1 MRSRVI
7 AILGGGLL
15 SLAASARGAQRLA
28 IPSYFYPGPLW
39 TQMEDAAP
47 QVGLAII
54 NPDSGPG
61 AASDPAYAAQV
72 TSAQGAGIAV
82 LGYVHTSYGA
92 RASAAVEAEIDSYY
106 AWYPVD
112 GIFLDEAATDCGTEP
127 YYASLTAYVKSK
139 GGAGTVAL
147 NPGTTTSE
155 CYMSAGDIIVTFE
168 SAYSDYL
175 SWSPAGWE
183 SGYPADRFWHL
194 IHGTSESH
202 MPNAVILS
210 QSRGVG
216 WVYVTP
222 DSLPNPWDTLPSG
235 SYWTNELAYVQLTG
249 CSPVVR
255 PRIVIKGLGTPA
267 GDDALLFSG
276 EATLPGSP
284 VLDPVAHGARVVIE
298 DKAGAVL
305 DVTLPA
311 GPYANPPGSGW
322 KTAGSGTKWSYS
334 DRSAA
339 PPGGIT
345 KVSIRGSASAPG
357 VVTFSVKGRA
367 GSYVTTS
374 ANLPLTGHVSFEP
387 AATDGPCATAS
398 FPGPAP
404 GCEINSAGSVATCR

>member
-1 MRSRVI
+1 MRSQVI
-7 AILGGGLL
+7 SILGGCILL
-15 SLAASARGAQRLA
+15 SLAASARGAQQLA

-47 QVGLAII
+47 PVGLAII

-61 AASDPAYAAQV
+61 AAKDPAYAAQV

-82 LGYVHTSYGA
+82 IGYVHTSYGS
-92 RASAAVEAEIDSYY
+92 RASATVETEIDSYY

-112 GIFLDEAATDCGTEP
+112 GIFLDEVATDCGTEP
-127 YYASLTAYVKSK
+127 YYASLAAYVKGK
-139 GGAGTVAL
+139 GGAGTVVL

-155 CYMSAGDIIVTFE
+155 CYMSAGDIIVEFE
-168 SAYSDYL
+168 SSYSDYL

-183 SGYPADRFWHL
+183 SGYPAARFWHL
-194 IHGTSESH
+194 IYGTSEPH

-210 QSRGVG
+210 QSRGAG

-222 DSLPNPWDTLPSG
+222 DGLPNPWDTLPSG

-255 PRIVIKGLGTPA
+255 PRIVIKRLNTPA
-267 GDDALLFSG
+267 GDDTLLFSG
-276 EATLPGSP
+276 GATLPGSP
-284 VLDPVAHGARVVIE
+284 MLDPVAHGARVVIE
-298 DKAGAVL
+298 DTAGAVL
-305 DVTLPA
+305 DATLPA
-311 GPYANPPGSGW
+311 GAYANPPGSGW
-322 KTAGSGTKWSYS
+322 KMAGTTWGYS

-345 KVSIRGSASAPG
+345 KASIRISPSSPG

-374 ANLPLTGHVSFEP
+374 ANLPLTGHVNFEP
-387 AATDGPCATAS
+387 DVTDGPCATAS
-398 FPGPAP
+398 FPGPRP
-404 GCEINSAGSVATCR
+404 TCEINSAGSVATCR